1 MVAELLQV
9 AGVAC
14 LVAAAFMV
22 AVVAGVAVLG
32 AGLLAVGFLVER

>member
-1 MVAELLQV
+1 MVADVLQV

-22 AVVAGVAVLG
+22 TVVAGVAVLG